1 MWRYS
6 VLKDGNNSPKYKVI
20 LNKYREINSF
30 WENFTQIFKNSL
42 WDLLAELITY
52 LMMDNLKK
60 SAKKEQLLFIA
71 YSICLKQ
78 IELNPLGFIFN

>member
-71 YSICLKQ
+71 YSSCLKQ